1 MSCEE
6 KGKFS
11 SKQKETDRKIDRWRI
26 EREKEN
32 VYLGVETGQSSN
44 HEQMSCEEKGKFS
57 SKQKETDRK
66 IDRWRIEREKE
77 NVYLG
82 VRNWSVV

>member
-32 VYLGVETGQSSN
+32 VYETGQSSN
-44 HEQMSCEEKGKFS
+44 HEHMSCEEKGKFS
-57 SKQKETDRK
+57 SKQKET
-66 IDRWRIEREKE
+66 
-77 NVYLG
+77 
-82 VRNWSVV
+82 